1 MNFDPPLIPATLLR
15 RYKRFLADVRLD
27 NGEELTVHTPNTGS
41 MLGCAEPGTR
51 IWLRDSANPARKYR
65 YSWELASTADGIP
78 VGVNTHLANQLV
90 QEAIEQ
96 GVITGLQGYTQIR
109 REVKY
114 GTGSR
119 IDLLLSAPGRA
130 DCYVEV
136 KNVTALGEGQCAIFP
151 DAPTERGRKHLQALR
166 DMVRDGYRAVLL
178 LHVARDDARAFRPAT
193 EIDPAYARL
202 LAEVHTQGVEVLAW
216 VSRVSSQAIGLYR
229 SVPVR
234 LT

>member
-1 MNFDPPLIPATLLR
+1 MNFDPPLIPATLLC

-27 NGEELTVHTPNTGS
+27 SGEELTVHTPNTGS
-41 MLGCAEPGTR
+41 MLGCADPGTR

-65 YSWELASTADGIP
+65 YSWELASSPEGIP
-78 VGVNTHLANQLV
+78 VGVNTHLANRLV
-90 QEAIEQ
+90 EEAIEQ
-96 GVITGLQGYTQIR
+96 GVIPELQGYTQIR

-114 GTGSR
+114 AQGSR
-119 IDLLLSAPGRA
+119 IDLLLSAPGRV

-136 KNVTALGEGQCAIFP
+136 KNVTALDDGQSAIFP

-166 DMVRDGYRAVLL
+166 EMVRAGYRAVLV
-178 LHVARDDARAFRPAT
+178 LHVARDDARTFRPAA

-202 LAEVHTQGVEVLAW
+202 LGEVHAQGVEVLAW
-216 VSRVSSQAIGLYR
+216 VSRVSAQAIDLYR

-234 LT
+234 LA